1 MGVQAFVIFCGY
13 QAVSTTCRSIYYSY
27 YSRPIA
33 ILAAENYDARRIYV
47 QHCLESG
54 EGYLYRIRDLL
65 RIPISTPP

>member
-13 QAVSTTCRSIYYSY
+13 QAVSTTCRSIY

-54 EGYLYRIRDLL
+54 QGYLYRISDLL
-65 RIPISTPP
+65 RIPMPTPP